1 MTRPNGRP
9 GGGTRVGGS
18 VVTIVGAPS
27 SIGIR
32 PYDDGERARQLD
44 RAPGVLRELGVVQR
58 LAAHDL
64 GDVPSSA
71 YRDFIRPPGG
81 VRNETEVA
89 DYCRSLADQVDRAM
103 GNDRFALV
111 LGGDCSIVL
120 GCLLGVRRHAGRVGL
135 AYIDGHADFGTP
147 AESLTGSAAS
157 MCLAMAVGRGDSF
170 LSRLAGPEPLVQP
183 EDVVLIGR
191 RDAGQTY
198 YGHAALADSGILDL
212 PNAAV
217 SERGGEAVALAAL
230 ERLACDDLVGF
241 WIHVDA
247 DVINPAVMPA
257 VDSPEPGGPD
267 IAELGA
273 LVAPLV
279 RHPAA
284 LGMELTIYDPAL
296 DEDRACGARLVAFL
310 EAVLGRDA

>member
-1 MTRPNGRP
+1 M
-9 GGGTRVGGS
+9 
-18 VVTIVGAPS
+18 TIVGAPS

-58 LAAHDL
+58 LGAADL
-64 GDVPSSA
+64 GDVLPSA
-71 YRDFIRPPGG
+71 YRDFVRPPGG

-89 DYCRSLADQVDRAM
+89 DYCRSLADPVDRAL

-120 GCLLGVRRHAGRVGL
+120 GCLLGVGRHAGRIGL
-135 AYIDGHADFGTP
+135 AYVDGHADFGTP
-147 AESLTGSAAS
+147 SESRTGSAAS
-157 MCLAMAVGRGDSF
+157 MCLAMAVGRGGSV
-170 LSRLAGPEPLVQP
+170 LSRLAGSEPLVSP

-191 RDAGQTY
+191 RDAGQAY

-212 PNAAV
+212 PDPVLA
-217 SERGGEAVALAAL
+217 ERGGEAVAHAAL
-230 ERLACDDLVGF
+230 ERLGRDDLAGF

-247 DVINPAVMPA
+247 DVINPIVMPA

-267 IAELGA
+267 IAELAA

-279 RHPAA
+279 NHAGA

-310 EAVLGRDA
+310 EAVLGRDS